1 MKKTLDAEANQ
12 FAALVDYL
20 YDEWSVRAAVLIFVL
35 YVAPL
40 GDARAYA
47 IVPLT
52 VALVPVLL
60 TELALFCHR
69 SGILRYIYDTVYSF
83 LSAAFIK
90 VLFGLK
96 QLQQSKIGQFILGLA
111 GCNLALLAYFL
122 YKNVHL
128 MRLFSDFFTLIRTFI
143 VSLGD
148 PVAILL
154 SFQDLLRTLAAY
166 RTMEAVRTQY
176 VDYIIRQID
185 AGSYTVIAEILFITA
200 VLIMASI
207 LPYALKNA
215 RVLAD
220 KADEALGG
228 EKKERKASSN
238 AIGDLC

>member
-1 MKKTLDAEANQ
+1 MKSTLNAEANQ

-20 YDEWSVRAAVLIFVL
+20 YDEWSVRAAILIFVL

-60 TELALFCHR
+60 TEFALFCHR
-69 SGILRYIYDTVYSF
+69 RGILRYLYDTVYSF

-90 VLFGLK
+90 VLFGLR
-96 QLQQSKIGQFILGLA
+96 QLQQSKVGQFILGLA
-111 GCNLALLAYFL
+111 GSNLALAAYFL

-128 MRLFSDFFTLIRTFI
+128 MRLFSDLFTLAHTFI
-143 VSLGD
+143 VSLGN

-176 VDYIIRQID
+176 VDYIIQRID
-185 AGSYTVIAEILFITA
+185 AGSYTVIVEVFFVTGILI
-200 VLIMASI
+200 VASI
-207 LPYALKNA
+207 LPYAFKNA
-215 RVLAD
+215 RSLAE
-220 KADEALGG
+220 KADDALG
-228 EKKERKASSN
+228 EKKCKKSS
-238 AIGDLC
+238 GD